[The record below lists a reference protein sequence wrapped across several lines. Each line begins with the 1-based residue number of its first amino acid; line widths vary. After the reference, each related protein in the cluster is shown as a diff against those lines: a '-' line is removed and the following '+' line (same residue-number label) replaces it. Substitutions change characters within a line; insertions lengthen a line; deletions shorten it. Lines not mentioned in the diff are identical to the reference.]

1 MPALAYDSVSV
12 GYGSVRALR
21 EVDLSIDSGLTVLLG
36 PNGAGKTTL
45 FRVGAGILPP
55 DEGQILIEDEDP
67 FADPGV
73 KADIGYLPQ
82 NSTLNSRLTV
92 RENLEFWCRVVGVD
106 TDERVQRIEDVAET
120 MGITDLLDRKADN
133 LSGGQRRRVTIAR
146 VLLADPS
153 ILFLDEPTS
162 GLDPRSSK
170 SLRGFLRDL
179 AGDDRALIYATHNL
193 YEAEQLADDVVL
205 VRNGSVL
212 TQGSIAEL
220 KAAREGSG
228 RTIAFLTDSGPE
240 PFEELGLSV
249 RESGDEFLID
259 LPTERQPGEIV
270 VDLVERGVLVNG
282 VREVESSLEELY
294 LELEGSADA

>member
-1 MPALAYDSVSV
+1 MSALAYESVSV
-12 GYGSVRALR
+12 GYGSVQALR
-21 EVDLSIDSGLTVLLG
+21 GVDLSIDSGVTVLLG

-55 DEGQILIEDEDP
+55 DEGELLIYGEDP
-67 FADPGV
+67 FEDPGV
-73 KADIGYLPQ
+73 KADVGYLPQ

-92 RENLEFWCRVVGVD
+92 RENLAYWCRVVGID
-106 TDERVQRIEDVAET
+106 PDERTARIEDVAAT
-120 MGITDLLDRKADN
+120 MEVTDLLGRKADN
-133 LSGGQRRRVTIAR
+133 LSGGQRRRVAIAR

-153 ILFLDEPTS
+153 VLFLDEPTS

-170 SLRGFLRDL
+170 SLRRFLKDL
-179 AGDDRALIYATHNL
+179 SGEDRALIYATHNL

-212 TQGSIAEL
+212 TQGSIEEL
-220 KAAREGSG
+220 KAASESSG
-228 RTIAFLTDSGPE
+228 RTIAFQTDSGPD

-249 RESGDEFLID
+249 RESGEEFLID
-259 LPTERQPGEIV
+259 LPTGQRPGEIV
-270 VDLVERGVLVNG
+270 AELVERGVLVNG

-294 LELEGSADA
+294 LELEADADA